1 MFGGQ
6 SLADSAQVHS
16 AFGWRVEFAGP
27 DELCLG
33 AFPTRM
39 EPSASAAPRS
49 LTLFGTVVFLCFRR
63 RRAQTFPISSTDFL
77 SCLLTAL
84 PSLGLNG

>member
-27 DELCLG
+27 DELRLG
-33 AFPTRM
+33 AFPTGM
-39 EPSASAAPRS
+39 ESSASAAPRS
-49 LTLFGTVVFLCFRR
+49 LTSLERPFFFVFGDAARIRFLSH
-63 RRAQTFPISSTDFL
+63 QQISSAA
-77 SCLLTAL
+77 C
-84 PSLGLNG
+84 